1 MEAHESKKARKL
13 ERDFL
18 AAYEANADALFRHCV
33 MRVRNRDLAKDIV
46 QETFTRTWS
55 YLAEGKRIDH
65 LRAFLYRTLQN
76 CIVDTMRKKS
86 SVSLDSMYEE
96 EGFEIADEPRGPSPE
111 TREEIKDALKLLSS
125 LEETYARVITM
136 RYIDELTPGEI
147 AAILDVSENV
157 VSVRIHRG
165 VKQLRKLWEERAV

>member
-1 MEAHESKKARKL
+1 MKKAREL

-18 AAYEANADALFRHCV
+18 AAYEANAGALFRYCF

-46 QETFTRTWS
+46 QETFTRTWA
-55 YLAEGKRIDH
+55 YLAEGKRIEY

-86 SVSLDSMYEE
+86 SVSLDGMYEE
-96 EGFEIADEPRGPSPE
+96 EGFEIIDEAHEVSAE
-111 TREEIKDALKLLSS
+111 TREEIGEALKLLSS
-125 LEETYARVITM
+125 LEETYSTVITM
-136 RYIDELTPGEI
+136 RYIEELTPAEI
-147 AAILDVSENV
+147 AATLNVSENV

-165 VKQLRKLWEERAV
+165 VKQLRKLWEERIEKPSI